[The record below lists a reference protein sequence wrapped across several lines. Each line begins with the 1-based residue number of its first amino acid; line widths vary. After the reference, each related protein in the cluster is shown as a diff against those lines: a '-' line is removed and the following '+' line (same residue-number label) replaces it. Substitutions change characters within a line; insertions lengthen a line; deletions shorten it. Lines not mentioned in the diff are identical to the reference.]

1 MELVFHDDG
10 GCCLNGMEI
19 SKEDLAEFASAC
31 RRHDMKIEIASK
43 IADKYGKKTADAV
56 ADDTL
61 DDIAENAASQA
72 DEYFWEAADRA
83 IEVYDY
89 EIKRD
94 AMMRDKGMEID

>member
-19 SKEDLAEFASAC
+19 SKEDLNSLAAAC
-31 RRHDMKIEIASK
+31 RRRDMKIEIASK
-43 IADKYGKKTADAV
+43 IADRYGAKTADAV

-61 DDIAENAASQA
+61 DDIAENAASQV
-72 DEYFWEAADRA
+72 DENFWEAADRA

-94 AMMRDKGMEID
+94 AMTHDNGMEIG